1 MSTFSTG
8 TNFPA
13 GTSPQSLTAENFN
26 NDNIPDLNIP
36 DLGLAPTAVALKST
50 TQLSSKAIAFIDAAV
65 PDCQT
70 LIDGVIPETEVIK
83 LETNR
88 NGLEQIAEALQ
99 GRKFSVI
106 HIIAHGKP
114 GCLQLGNVEL
124 SLQNLRDRADKF
136 VNTVKKWGGGL
147 TPNADILLYGCN
159 VAKGNIG
166 KEFVKNLSQLTGANV
181 AASENLTG
189 CAAKGG
195 DWELTVTAGT
205 IKAGIA
211 FLPEAIAAYGHVL
224 NTFSS
229 ASNFNAGTSPSF
241 VGAGDF
247 NTDGILDLAVANPT
261 SNRVSILLGNGQGGF
276 NSGTDLTSVFGPT
289 AIAVGNFNGDNFS
302 DLAITSAQGVEFSSI
317 YIFLGSGNGNFN
329 RRF

>member
-1 MSTFSTG
+1 M
-8 TNFPA
+8 
-13 GTSPQSLTAENFN
+13 
-26 NDNIPDLNIP
+26 
-36 DLGLAPTAVALKST
+36 
-50 TQLSSKAIAFIDAAV
+50 
-65 PDCQT
+65 
-70 LIDGVIPETEVIK
+70 
-83 LETNR
+83 
-88 NGLEQIAEALQ
+88 
-99 GRKFSVI
+99 
-106 HIIAHGKP
+106 
-114 GCLQLGNVEL
+114 
-124 SLQNLRDRADKF
+124 RDRADKF

-147 TPNADILLYGCN
+147 TPNAEILLYGCN

-261 SNRVSILLGNGQGGF
+261 SNRVYILLENGQGGF

-289 AIAVGNFNGDNFS
+289 ALAVGNFNGDNFS
-302 DLAITSAQGVEFSSI
+302 DLRCRI
-317 YIFLGSGNGNFN
+317 
-329 RRF
+329 